1 MHFGCNMMTTLAWLT
16 SISRVMYICP
26 LSTLPLY
33 MGIAFFL
40 SALSSPSHGTLAGQ
54 RLADKAETQVA
65 ATAEQARPLSRAGPA
80 DKAVP
85 KALLS
90 FGEEMDLEEAAG
102 NDFSLADSTHRKSV
116 PQSCCIM
123 MLSTRCLQFIH
134 NSVMPSRSL

>member
-1 MHFGCNMMTTLAWLT
+1 MASLALLT

-26 LSTLPLY
+26 LSTLPLH

-40 SALSSPSHGTLAGQ
+40 SVLSSPSHGTPAGQ
-54 RLADKAETQVA
+54 RLADKAETEVA
-65 ATAEQARPLSRAGPA
+65 GTAEQARPLSRAGPA

-90 FGEEMDLEEAAG
+90 FGEEMDVDEAAG

-116 PQSCCIM
+116 PQPCCIV
-123 MLSTRCLQFIH
+123 ML
-134 NSVMPSRSL
+134 

>member
-1 MHFGCNMMTTLAWLT
+1 MITSLALLT

-26 LSTLPLY
+26 LSTLPLH

-40 SALSSPSHGTLAGQ
+40 SVLSSPSHGTPAGQ
-54 RLADKAETQVA
+54 RLADKAETEVA
-65 ATAEQARPLSRAGPA
+65 RTEVAGTAEQARPLSRAGPA

-90 FGEEMDLEEAAG
+90 FGEEMNVEEAAG

-116 PQSCCIM
+116 PQPCCIM
-123 MLSTRCLQFIH
+123 TL
-134 NSVMPSRSL
+134 